1 MNIQSLTPPAKNAR
15 IIKNSSIQTRESK
28 TTGILVISTFP
39 PTECGIATYS
49 EDLIRSLKD
58 KFKDT
63 FNIISC
69 PIIDK
74 AKNKTRFKGYEY
86 KLNTFTS
93 NGFDKLKKQINLSS
107 EIQIVMIQHEFGLFY
122 NHEIEL
128 NSFLQELNKTKIV
141 VFHTVLPNPNPH
153 LLNQVINIS
162 KKCNSLVVMTQ
173 NSANLLKQ
181 DYHIN
186 QEKIN
191 IIHHGTH
198 LVPHESKMNL
208 KEKYRLANKF
218 ILSTF
223 GLISSG
229 KSIETTLYS
238 LPMIIE
244 DFPNTLFLII
254 GKTHPSI
261 LQNEGDIYREKL
273 EMIIKEL
280 HLETHVKFI
289 NEFLPLPVL
298 LEYLQLTDI
307 YLFTSKDQHQA
318 VSGTFAYALSCGC
331 PIIST
336 PIPHAKEIL
345 TEDTG
350 VIIDFENSEQLAEA
364 VINLLTN
371 EKLRQKMGEMAIQKI
386 AYTAWENSALLHAK
400 LFNDNHNEPIKLEYK
415 IPKINLDHLKKMT
428 TSFGILQFSNINMPS
443 KEHDYT
449 VDDNSRALIALS
461 THFKITRDEED
472 LRYIEIYVKFIAFC
486 QQENGN
492 FLNYVSINETF
503 TAQNNETNLD
513 DSNGRAIWALG
524 HILSLS
530 NILPVNITDI
540 AYKTYK
546 NYIPH
551 IPQIHSTRSISFI
564 IKGIY
569 NRQKNITDK
578 SKEDKKEVEFISML
592 AEKLL
597 NMYKHEANEN
607 WNWYES
613 YLTYA
618 NAVIPEAMLCAYLAT
633 NKKEYKET
641 AISTFDFLLSKT
653 FVNNRIKL
661 ISNQEWLDGRNGSSK
676 QHIGGEQPIDVAYT
690 ILALNQFNEVFAQY
704 KYYNKIKIAFE
715 WFLGNNHLN
724 QIVYN
729 PCTGGCYDG
738 IEENN
743 VNLNQGAESTVSY
756 LLSRLVLETNNER
769 FFKQINI

>member
-1 MNIQSLTPPAKNAR
+1 MNLQSLTQPTQNAP
-15 IIKNSSIQTRESK
+15 IIRKSSIQTKESL

-49 EDLIRSLKD
+49 EDLIRSLKE

-63 FNIISC
+63 FNIVSC

-74 AKNKTRFKGYEY
+74 IEDKTQFHEY
-86 KLNTFTS
+86 KFKLNTFIS
-93 NGFDKLKKQINLSS
+93 NGFDTLKNQINDSP

-122 NHEIEL
+122 NNEDEL
-128 NSFLQELNKTKIV
+128 NSFLKGLNKTKIV

-153 LLNQVINIS
+153 LLKQVIDIS

-173 NSANLLKQ
+173 NSANILEK
-181 DYHIN
+181 DYQID

-198 LVPHESKMNL
+198 LVPHESKENL
-208 KEKYRLANKF
+208 KAKYRLTNKF
-218 ILSTF
+218 VLSTF

-244 DFPNTLFLII
+244 DFPNTIFLII

-261 LQNEGDIYREKL
+261 LKNEGDIYREKL
-273 EMIIKEL
+273 EMIIEEL

-289 NEFLPLPVL
+289 NAFLPLPEL

-307 YLFTSKDQHQA
+307 YLFTSKDQNQA

-336 PIPHAKEIL
+336 PIPHSKEIL

-350 VIIDFENSEQLAEA
+350 IIIDFENSEQLAEA
-364 VINLLTN
+364 VINILTDEN
-371 EKLRQKMGEMAIQKI
+371 LRQKMGAMAIQKI

-400 LFNDNHNEPIKLEYK
+400 LFNDNHTAPIKLEYK
-415 IPKINLDHLKKMT
+415 IPEIKLDHLNKMT
-428 TSFGILQFSNINMPS
+428 TSFGMLQFSNINMPS
-443 KEHDYT
+443 EEHGYT
-449 VDDNSRALIALS
+449 LDDNSRALIALS

-472 LRYIEIYVKFIAFC
+472 LKNIEIYVKFIAFC
-486 QQENGN
+486 QQANGT
-492 FLNYVSINETF
+492 FLNYVSIDEKF

-524 HILSLS
+524 HVLSLS
-530 NILPVNITDI
+530 NILPAKITDI
-540 AYKTYK
+540 AYKAYQ
-546 NYIPH
+546 NYLPH
-551 IPQIHSTRSISFI
+551 IPQIHSTRSMSFM

-569 NRQKNITDK
+569 NHQKTRVIKTQ
-578 SKEDKKEVEFISML
+578 EDEKEVALISTL
-592 AEKLL
+592 ADKLM
-597 NMYKHEANEN
+597 NMYKHESTEN

-641 AISTFDFLLSKT
+641 ALSTFDFLLSKT
-653 FVNNRIKL
+653 FINNRIKL
-661 ISNQEWLDGRNGSSK
+661 ISNQEWLYGSNGTGN
-676 QHIGGEQPIDVAYT
+676 HNLGGEQPIDVAYT
-690 ILALNQFNEVFAQY
+690 ILALNQFNDVFAQY

-738 IEENN
+738 IEESN

-769 FFKQINI
+769 YFTQINI